1 MRYKMA
7 APIRI
12 SPEQTR
18 RKVTSGSALLVCAYD
33 DEEKC
38 KKLHLEGSI
47 SLTEFKF
54 KCSALAKN
62 QEIIFYC
69 A

>member
-1 MRYKMA
+1 MA
-7 APIRI
+7 ESIRI
-12 SPEQTR
+12 SPQEVRQ
-18 RKVTSGSALLVCAYD
+18 KVTSGSALLVCAYE

-38 KKLHLEGSI
+38 KRVRLEGSI
-47 SLTEFKF
+47 SLTEFKL
-54 KCSALAKN
+54 KLSALPKD

>member
-1 MRYKMA
+1 MA
-7 APIRI
+7 EPIRI
-12 SPEQTR
+12 SPEEVR
-18 RKVTSGSALLVCAYD
+18 RQVTSGSALLVCAYE

-47 SLTEFKF
+47 SLTEFKS
-54 KCSALAKN
+54 KLSALAKD

>member
-1 MRYKMA
+1 MA
-7 APIRI
+7 ELIRI
-12 SPEQTR
+12 SAEEVR
-18 RKVTSGSALLVCAYD
+18 RKVTSGSALLVCSYD

-38 KKLHLEGSI
+38 KSLHLEGSI
-47 SLTEFKF
+47 SLTEFKS
-54 KCSALAKN
+54 KLSGVAKD

>member
-1 MRYKMA
+1 MA
-7 APIRI
+7 EPIRI
-12 SPEQTR
+12 SPEEAR
-18 RKVTSGSALLVCAYD
+18 PKVTSGSALLVCAYE

-38 KKLHLEGSI
+38 RKVHLEGAI
-47 SLTEFKF
+47 FLTELKSRVSDLP
-54 KCSALAKN
+54 KE

>member
-1 MRYKMA
+1 MA
-7 APIRI
+7 EAIRI
-12 SPEQTR
+12 SPEEVR
-18 RKVTSGSALLVCAYD
+18 RQVTSGSALLVCAYE

-38 KKLHLEGSI
+38 KKVNLEGAIFLMELRS
-47 SLTEFKF
+47 KR
-54 KCSALAKN
+54 SALPRN